1 MSTHKHK
8 SDKYRSKSRSPSR
21 SPSRSRSFR
30 SCYSRSRIY
39 FRGLPVHWNYTA
51 MKEYFDEFGTIL
63 TINIFD
69 KHPGAGVV
77 SYKNPYSA
85 DNCIQESKKRLNWM
99 MNSQE
104 PFYVNYAKA
113 NDRYSRS
120 RSRSRSRPSNNKYN
134 RSRSRSRSRS
144 RPSNNKYNRSRSRSR
159 SETPTKISLNDNR
172 KHRKYNINHS
182 ITTIMDIDDI
192 NNDIN
197 NDIDDNIED
206 NISLTPNIISYGS
219 KNQKIG

>member
-99 MNSQE
+99 NSQE

-120 RSRSRSRPSNNKYN
+120 RSRSRSRPSNNKYKDQDQDQDQDQDRRTIN
-134 RSRSRSRSRS
+134 TIDQDQDQDQKHQQ
-144 RPSNNKYNRSRSRSR
+144 KY
-159 SETPTKISLNDNR
+159 
-172 KHRKYNINHS
+172 H
-182 ITTIMDIDDI
+182 
-192 NNDIN
+192 
-197 NDIDDNIED
+197 
-206 NISLTPNIISYGS
+206 
-219 KNQKIG
+219 